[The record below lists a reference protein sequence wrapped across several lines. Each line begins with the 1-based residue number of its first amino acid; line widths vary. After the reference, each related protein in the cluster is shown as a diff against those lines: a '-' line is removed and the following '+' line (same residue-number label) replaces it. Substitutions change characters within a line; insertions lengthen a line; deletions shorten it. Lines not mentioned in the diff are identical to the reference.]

1 MTTSPDQAQQVPAP
15 RPPDDKEELEQEIAA
30 TRERLG
36 ATVGELAAKLDVK
49 SQARAQ
55 VSRLKGRVTG
65 TARQA
70 GAQATAQSGKLR
82 GQLTATA
89 ARAKGKAADTAG
101 QARGQAASAA
111 HSVPEPAR
119 RAAATGAGIAK
130 RRPVQ
135 IGAAVGV
142 LIAAI
147 VAVLLRRKR

>member
-1 MTTSPDQAQQVPAP
+1 MTTSPDQAQDGQAP
-15 RPPDDKEELEQEIAA
+15 PPDDKQQLEEEIAA

-36 ATVGELAAKLDVK
+36 NTVEELVAKLDVK

-55 VSRLKGRVTG
+55 VTRLKDRVTG

-70 GAQATAQSGKLR
+70 GAQAAAQSGKLR
-82 GQLTATA
+82 EQLNDTA
-89 ARAKGKAADTAG
+89 AKAKGKAADTAG

-111 HSVPEPAR
+111 SSVPEPAR
-119 RAAATGAGIAK
+119 RAATTGASVAK
-130 RRPVQ
+130 KRPVQ
-135 IGAAVGV
+135 IGAALGV